1 MTIGP
6 SDVPLYVQLANRLR
20 EQILSGAIPPTQ
32 PLPSKRALQREYGV
46 ALRTAERAFRVL
58 RAEGLEGVQVV
69 LLGVLHVAGAP
80 ELHQA
85 QLVNVARERRL
96 RHFNA
101 APAQFAPQL
110 VLAGDS

>member
-20 EQILSGAIPPTQ
+20 EQILSGEIPPTQ

-58 RAEGLEGVQVV
+58 REEGLLRTIPG
-69 LLGVLHVAGAP
+69 LGVFPSYP
-80 ELHQA
+80 ED
-85 QLVNVARERRL
+85 R
-96 RHFNA
+96 
-101 APAQFAPQL
+101 PQT
-110 VLAGDS
+110 